1 MRCLHWTSFSEATKG
16 SVPLV
21 VVVIIATLWL
31 PSFLDSTMP
40 LSSLKLII
48 CASLAAV
55 LPSNCVGQVLNGEFN
70 DQLAA
75 SPDWWYGHGDCS
87 VVRTSQQANEGQFSA
102 LVSQRTQHWN
112 GAGQEL
118 NGDLTVGKDYHF
130 QCWVRTKGVPSG
142 VVRIEISQDD
152 DRGTRFFPV
161 AKVRANDQQWT
172 LLEGGFH
179 FMVNGTLN
187 DLRFIVGGDLTDDR
201 TFDFYVD
208 SVTITEN
215 DWKAAAD
222 QRIEQFRKRDVVIEF
237 KDQDGNPISDIEVDV
252 DQIGHRFA
260 FGSTLND
267 GFIGF
272 DVYRDFFKQNFEWA
286 TIEYYAQWKP
296 VEEVQGV
303 EVYDRADA
311 SVEFAEANGIKLRG
325 HSLAWPDPRF
335 VPEWLVGQS
344 AEVHRAEINQR
355 IDNVV
360 SRYAGR
366 LVHWD
371 VVNEMLDHTY
381 YQDAAGP
388 EVRPGMFIRARENDP
403 DVKLFTNEFGLTE
416 SGVKSTRYRELVQ
429 RLQAAGADVGGI
441 GLQSHFDSNVSPKA
455 MELTLAK
462 LTDLGPE
469 IWFTE
474 FDVSN
479 PDPVQRAELLE
490 TFYRYAFSVP
500 EAEGIIMWGFW
511 AGNHWRGADS
521 AIVDQDFTINAAG
534 KKYFELIDQWTT
546 NFSTSVSDGDSD
558 IGFRGTHGNYRITT
572 KRNGVESFHVVSL
585 VPDDSGTVAEITL
598 TLNNVAAA
606 EATVMVY
613 GSDGDDQARYDF
625 QYPERL
631 SINGVTSLL
640 NLPIEGYKVRFA
652 GLGGDDKL
660 SVVTDLDP
668 ELIVAFAGRVLSL
681 GNDTEIQF
689 VDVEEVEIISSSNGD
704 RLVINDSSGDDV
716 VRSSVLQTEI
726 EYGLNKI
733 VASGFNSIGCRS
745 NRGGTDRAIIED
757 SINNDNVRTNGV
769 SSLDVRDGQL
779 LRQFFGFENVEMS
792 SAHGEDVVFGIIADQ
807 PLAVNIVN
815 DRAEFETSN
824 SQIILS
830 DFSFTKLVSNAVSPQ
845 TASLNIDASDSADRI
860 VLSQEIITVTE
871 ASNLRFSLRGFSDV
885 NSILGNNDSLILRD
899 SRLDDRLSVSA
910 SGFSFLNQRQ
920 SFSGQGS
927 GSILA
932 VSRNG
937 GDDIA
942 DSEDSTFNLNLIG
955 DWQPAP

>member
-1 MRCLHWTSFSEATKG
+1 MRCLHWTSFSEVTKG
-16 SVPLV
+16 SVPLA
-21 VVVIIATLWL
+21 VVVIIVTLRL

-130 QCWVRTKGVPSG
+130 QCWVRTKDVPSG

-161 AKVRANDQQWT
+161 AKVLANDQQWT

-187 DLRFIVGGDLTDDR
+187 DLRFIVGGDFTDDR

-252 DQIGHRFA
+252 EQIGHRFA

-546 NFSTSVSDGDSD
+546 KLATQVSGIISEFEFSA
-558 IGFRGTHGNYRITT
+558 FHGNYLVTT
-572 KRNGVESFHVVSL
+572 VRNGIHQHHVFS
-585 VPDDSGTVAEITL
+585 VAPQETG
-598 TLNNVAAA
+598 A
-606 EATVMVY
+606 
-613 GSDGDDQARYDF
+613 
-625 QYPERL
+625 PE
-631 SINGVTSLL
+631 
-640 NLPIEGYKVRFA
+640 
-652 GLGGDDKL
+652 
-660 SVVTDLDP
+660 
-668 ELIVAFAGRVLSL
+668 
-681 GNDTEIQF
+681 
-689 VDVEEVEIISSSNGD
+689 
-704 RLVINDSSGDDV
+704 
-716 VRSSVLQTEI
+716 
-726 EYGLNKI
+726 
-733 VASGFNSIGCRS
+733 
-745 NRGGTDRAIIED
+745 
-757 SINNDNVRTNGV
+757 
-769 SSLDVRDGQL
+769 
-779 LRQFFGFENVEMS
+779 
-792 SAHGEDVVFGIIADQ
+792 
-807 PLAVNIVN
+807 
-815 DRAEFETSN
+815 
-824 SQIILS
+824 
-830 DFSFTKLVSNAVSPQ
+830 
-845 TASLNIDASDSADRI
+845 RI
-860 VLSQEIITVTE
+860 VLSLSEDPDADGSLVVYGTPGNDVFKFNFDNPTAIEINGVLSNIPGFGEQPQFTVI
-871 ASNLRFSLRGFSDV
+871 GGQ
-885 NSILGNNDSLILRD
+885 GN
-899 SRLDDRLSVSA
+899 DRLEVYGGEA
-910 SGFSFLNQRQ
+910 RKRFLLSSRRLAVI
-920 SFSGQGS
+920 GQGTQIFFPQMEDFRCIS
-927 GSILA
+927 GPDRDQIIFADSAIDDLFISSPEETRWIFGGRVLA
-932 VSRNG
+932 AEGFYNLICRARNG
-937 GDDIA
+937 NDKVMIHDSAGADQIRSDFEGLVLVRSGGVTRQFRDFEANEFVATQGDDTLFGVLPESPAQITA
-942 DSEDSTFNLNLIG
+942 SMGESLFTHGGRRYCFSNVDLTEIFAT
-955 DWQPAP
+955 QPAAHAALVDVSVDATSETVFAAEGTVVLRRGSVTGFRLLGVENVTSMTGANDRLVFLDSAGNDTVRANSDGFLFSSDGFAVRGQGLGGTVAVARQAGVNTAFIDGNPFRFRLVGNWIEQ